1 MEIITT
7 ETVKKLINVELEFK
21 VAEAK
26 WRISRTG
33 KEKSQNWIEM
43 HRLDGIRSELLT
55 QRQKEIEAD
64 LNSPVELND
73 GTTLSKRVFMNY
85 QKQYELDDDELKS
98 YLPLIVDKYQDIF

>member
-1 MEIITT
+1 MEIIVT
-7 ETVKKLINVELEFK
+7 ETVQKLIKIDLEFK

-26 WRISRTG
+26 WKISRTG

-55 QRQKEIEAD
+55 KRQKEIEDD
-64 LNSPVELND
+64 LNSPVELSD
-73 GTTLSKRVFMNY
+73 GNTLSKRVFMNY

-98 YLPLIVDKYQDIF
+98 YLPLIMDKYPDIF

>member
-1 MEIITT
+1 MEIIVT
-7 ETVKKLINVELEFK
+7 ETVQKLIKIELEFK

-26 WRISRTG
+26 WKISRPG

-55 QRQKEIEAD
+55 KRQEEIEDD
-64 LNSPVELND
+64 LNSPVELSD

-85 QKQYELDDDELKS
+85 QKQYELEDDELKS
-98 YLPLIVDKYQDIF
+98 YLPLIIDKYSDIF

>member
-1 MEIITT
+1 MEIIVT
-7 ETVKKLINVELEFK
+7 ETVKQLIKIELEFK

-26 WRISRTG
+26 WKISRTG

-55 QRQKEIEAD
+55 KRQKEIEDD
-64 LNSPVELND
+64 LNSQVELSD

-98 YLPLIVDKYQDIF
+98 YLPLIVGEYQDIF